1 MTVLSVHEMYL
12 AFSEVEGDK
21 KDLFAALMGGGKSER
36 LSKGAFWLQ
45 SETFKLA

>member
-21 KDLFAALMGGGKSER
+21 KDLFAALLGGGKSKR
-36 LSKGAFWLQ
+36 LSNVAFWLQ